1 MSDTYLG
8 ATEGELLGAPLARRL
23 HRRVPAQPGRGH
35 PRQQPGSPVGAGA
48 THAVLCGGVRVM
60 RRRLTAALILA
71 ALIVV
76 CISGCHFRVTVHAG
90 PALHGSA
97 AGR

>member
-1 MSDTYLG
+1 MK
-8 ATEGELLGAPLARRL
+8 
-23 HRRVPAQPGRGH
+23 
-35 PRQQPGSPVGAGA
+35 
-48 THAVLCGGVRVM
+48 
-60 RRRLTAALILA
+60 RRLTAALILA

-76 CISGCHFRVTVHAG
+76 TVSGCHLHVTVHAG

>member
-1 MSDTYLG
+1 
-8 ATEGELLGAPLARRL
+8 
-23 HRRVPAQPGRGH
+23 
-35 PRQQPGSPVGAGA
+35 
-48 THAVLCGGVRVM
+48 M

-76 CISGCHFRVTVHAG
+76 CVSGCHLRVTAHAG